1 MENNRFPCRDTNAS
15 RRVLSH
21 VRPSQDHQFSPFS
34 GFSYKGYC
42 FKKTKNAGPLESSV
56 FSWLVSISTHK
67 SLAMVAMVSPLTSSS
82 CEIRPEAVPS
92 EARCKGRCR
101 AEKKDSPGSQPMG
114 AETSCLCAHSSFSH
128 GAKAFQLLADREAPG
143 HLFLIP
149 RTASKSSNRGYSQ
162 EVSRLGDLQLRGP
175 GAHEA
180 PGKPKVVSAGLSRWG
195 RAVPRPP
202 PPRLPAGFQKEPGVG
217 TKEAFCLSEF
227 DVCFAFRQGSFFSE
241 ASVGQDPSSMG
252 PALKDP
258 RGSGEMKTFLHPR
271 AFFSSPSFTQQ
282 LSSLEPRGPLSS
294 PASNQPQ
301 LLPLCPLNASPT

>member
-1 MENNRFPCRDTNAS
+1 
-15 RRVLSH
+15 
-21 VRPSQDHQFSPFS
+21 
-34 GFSYKGYC
+34 
-42 FKKTKNAGPLESSV
+42 
-56 FSWLVSISTHK
+56 
-67 SLAMVAMVSPLTSSS
+67 MVAMVSPLTSSS

-227 DVCFAFRQGSFFSE
+227 DVCFAFRQGSLPLTSHLRGGQPFAWLPGSLGPGPTAAPNRSKPVGNHSWLTLGCRSHLNPQRLSQLDLAFE
-241 ASVGQDPSSMG
+241 AP
-252 PALKDP
+252 PAGHLH
-258 RGSGEMKTFLHPR
+258 LHPCR
-271 AFFSSPSFTQQ
+271 ASLWPQLTVSHTSVPLNSPSV
-282 LSSLEPRGPLSS
+282 
-294 PASNQPQ
+294 
-301 LLPLCPLNASPT
+301 LPLAPSLNLPRLPHSPPFESLSHI